1 MMSHRILMISSLFLL
16 LVLLVFFLKPEKK
29 EIPAALTVADA
40 LGGAAD
46 PGFARATA
54 PRPFIFPADHGPHPG
69 FRTEWWYYTGNLHTT
84 SGRRFGYQ
92 LTFFRFTLAPDR
104 VPRASRWGTNEIFMA
119 HFTITDVEGK
129 GFFAAERFSR
139 AALGLAGAG
148 GNSLALH
155 LEDWSAIALPGESFG
170 MNLNAG
176 SGDEAIHLRLEAAG
190 PVMLNG
196 EGGLSRKGREPGNA
210 SYYYSIPRLAT
221 SGTIRVNGEE
231 FSVTGLSWL
240 DREWGTTALEPNQDG
255 WDWFG
260 LQLADGRALMFYR
273 LRQKDGTTDPVSGG
287 TLMEV
292 NGSMQSLAA
301 VDVQLETSAWWR
313 SPNSGSRY
321 PARWRL
327 RLPREN
333 LDLEI
338 VPLLTDQELFATT
351 VRYWEGAVA
360 IRDLKG
366 ESSGGSGY
374 VELTGYGEE

>member
-1 MMSHRILMISSLFLL
+1 MMPRRFLMISFLILL
-16 LVLLVFFLKPEKK
+16 LLLLAFLLKPEKK
-29 EIPAALTVADA
+29 EIPAAFTVGDA
-40 LGGAAD
+40 LGGVAD
-46 PGFARATA
+46 PGFARATM
-54 PRPFIFPADHGPHPG
+54 PRPFLFPADHGPHPS
-69 FRTEWWYYTGNLHTT
+69 FRTEWWYFTGNLHTS

-92 LTFFRFTLAPDR
+92 LTFFRFALAPDK
-104 VPRASRWGTNEIFMA
+104 VPRKSRWGANEIFMA

-129 GFFAAERFSR
+129 RFHAVERFSR

-148 GNSLALH
+148 GNPLAIH
-155 LEDWSAIALPGESFG
+155 LEDWSAIALPGETFG

-176 SGDEAIHLRLEAAG
+176 SGDEAIHLRLQAAG
-190 PVMLNG
+190 PIMLNG
-196 EGGLSRKGREPGNA
+196 ERGLSRKGREPGNA

-221 SGTIRVNGEE
+221 TGSIRVNGEE
-231 FSVTGLSWL
+231 FAVTGLSWL
-240 DREWGTTALEPNQDG
+240 DREWGTTALEPNQEG

-273 LRQKDGTTDPVSGG
+273 LRQKDGTTDPISGG

-292 NGSMQSLAA
+292 DGTMQSLAA
-301 VDVQLETSAWWR
+301 ADVQLETTAWWR

-333 LDLEI
+333 IDLEI
-338 VPLLTDQELFATT
+338 VPLLADQELFATT
-351 VRYWEGAVA
+351 VRYWEGAVVV
-360 IRDLKG
+360 RDLKDG
-366 ESSGGSGY
+366 SSGRGY